1 MTAATE
7 AFPAA
12 EIGARARQ
20 DSPVRA
26 LVTAVL
32 AMLFGLGWGLG
43 RLLLLIGWLG
53 GRSWLILAYTAETVA
68 YGFRQGAG
76 LPVTPAPSPA
86 ETPPNPRA

>member
-1 MTAATE
+1 MTAATAE
-7 AFPAA
+7 AFPAD

-20 DSPVRA
+20 DSPARA

-32 AMLFGLGWGLG
+32 AMLFGIGWGLG

-53 GRSWLILAYTAETVA
+53 GRTWLILAYAAETIA

-76 LPVTPAPSPA
+76 LPVAAAPA
-86 ETPPNPRA
+86 EAPPNPRA